1 MTFSVR
7 ATLVRLHRYAGLAT
21 AAFLFMSGIT
31 GSLIAFW
38 PELDAALNPELFQTQ
53 STGAALSPSVLI
65 EKVEAAD
72 SKAKVIWISLNPKPG
87 EAVGVFV
94 SPRSNPETKAPYE
107 LDYNQ
112 LALDPVTGAVLGKRL
127 FGGCCFERK
136 HLMPFLHTLHY
147 TLYLPDKWGVW
158 VMGIVALIW
167 FFDCVVAIGLTFPR
181 RRPFLQ
187 RWGQAFRI
195 QRGASGGRFM
205 LDLHRAGGLWLW
217 LVFGALAMSGVAL
230 NLDEQ
235 VFRPVVSFL
244 LPTDPEPKHA
254 KPPEGTRLIGI
265 EAAIANAA
273 RDGARLGW
281 PGSPGAIYLDPLN
294 DTYHVSFQRYLLDR
308 GEGMGIS
315 GLIYDGASGALVEEH
330 VHGSGRVGNI
340 VLDAQFPM
348 HSGRLMGLPGRILIC
363 ISGIVVAVLSA
374 TGVLMWARKRRAQAQ
389 LRTVTQPAE

>member
-7 ATLVRLHRYAGLAT
+7 GTLVRLHRYAGLAT
-21 AAFLFMSGIT
+21 AVFLFMSGVT

-38 PELDAALNPELFQTQ
+38 PELDAALNPELFR
-53 STGAALSPSVLI
+53 SASVGPALPPSVLAD
-65 EKVEAAD
+65 KVEAAD
-72 SKAKVIWISLNPKPG
+72 PKAKVIWISLNPKPG

-94 SPRSNPETKAPYE
+94 RPRIDPATAAPYA

-112 LALDPVTGAVLGKRL
+112 LALDPATGAVFGKRMW
-127 FGGCCFERK
+127 GGCCLERK

-167 FFDCVVAIGLTFPR
+167 LLDCFVAIGLTFPKR
-181 RRPFLQ
+181 GPFLQ

-230 NLDEQ
+230 NLDAQ
-235 VFRPVVSFL
+235 VFRPVVSFM
-244 LPTDPEPKHA
+244 LPTDAEPKHP
-254 KPPEGTRLIGI
+254 KPPDGTRLIGI
-265 EAAIANAA
+265 EAAIANAT
-273 RDGARLGW
+273 RDAARLGW
-281 PGSPGAIYLDPLN
+281 PGAPGAVYLDPLS
-294 DTYHVSFQRYLLDR
+294 DTYHVSFQRHLLDR

-315 GLIYDGASGALVEEH
+315 GLIYDGASGKLVEEH
-330 VHGSGRVGNI
+330 VHGAGRIGNI

-348 HSGRLMGLPGRILIC
+348 HSGRLIGLPGRILIC

-374 TGVLMWARKRRAQAQ
+374 TGVLMWARKRRAQTR
-389 LRTVTQPAE
+389 LRTQPAE